1 MLKIIKVKGDSL
13 SPEYLEGDFV
23 VLLKFFT
30 WRFWRNFFFLNPLK
44 RGDVL
49 VFHQD
54 EYGIM
59 IKKFER
65 SEQNGERLFVTGTHP
80 HSVDSS
86 QFGPIQ
92 RDALIGKVIWHIP
105 KPRS

>member
-13 SPEYLEGDFV
+13 SPEYQEGDFV
-23 VLLKFFT
+23 ILVTGLA
-30 WRFWRNFFFLNPLK
+30 WHPRRNFFILK
-44 RGDVL
+44 YLKQGDAL
-49 VFHQD
+49 VFHHD

-59 IKKFER
+59 IKKFVR
-65 SEQNGERLFVTGTHP
+65 FEQNGEKLFVTGSHP

-86 QFGPIQ
+86 QFGPIE